1 MANWKRLIPY
11 LNIIKNDHLLLTGLY
26 LLFASILFFS
36 MFSNIR
42 PEKLD
47 LKLFSDAEKTI
58 VSPELIL
65 DDHSTSLKRNAAV
78 EQVSDIY
85 SLKKDYA
92 QNQIDIID
100 AIFKAITEVESKILS
115 MEVETDQTTDGGVSE
130 ETQSREVKL
139 SKVDLDEKIAL
150 LNEKLPE
157 EVRIHKEVS
166 RDALASFFQATPEQR
181 VVARDSAV
189 TAVNNIMSNRIEF
202 QEIDSAREK
211 VAEEL
216 LYVNVNSEL
225 KNALID
231 LCKYAI
237 VPNVVFDKEATD
249 AKRQAAI
256 EAVEPVYIL
265 QGQIL
270 VREGEVINQEVYRQ
284 LDLAGYL
291 DNKDTSFPFFG
302 LVLLILLLI
311 SSKHFYFRDSKQ
323 NELKYTTI
331 YILICSMTIIL
342 MKIISLFQKINFSE
356 IGYVVPV
363 AMGAILIKLL
373 LNERSAMLAS
383 MIFAICGSII
393 FNSGISSTFNFS
405 IGIYF
410 LTSCI
415 AGIIFLG
422 KHNHRSKILQAGL
435 LVGIINF
442 ILISALVM
450 LKNSDIFSLQSVSY
464 FTMALFSGTVS
475 AVLAIGL
482 MPFFETGFGILSTMR
497 LIELSNPNHPL
508 LRKILTET
516 PGTYHHSVMVA
527 NLSDAACEAIGAN
540 GLLARVGCY
549 YHDIGKT
556 KRPRFF
562 IENQMNME
570 NPHDKISAQLSKT
583 IIISHATDGAEML
596 RQHRMP
602 KEIVDIAEQHHGT
615 TLLKYFYHKACQ
627 NSEKEIMESE
637 FRYPG
642 PRARSREA
650 AVIGIADSVEAA
662 VRSMSYPST
671 QKIEAIVNNI
681 IKDRLQDGQLDE
693 CDLTMKELDTVAKSL
708 CETLQG
714 IFHSRIEYPEVA
726 KQKVKEA

>member
-1 MANWKRLIPY
+1 MY
-11 LNIIKNDHLLLTGLY
+11 
-26 LLFASILFFS
+26 
-36 MFSNIR
+36 SNIR

-47 LKLFSDAEKTI
+47 LKLFSEAEKTI
-58 VSPELIL
+58 VSPELLL
-65 DDHSTSLKRNAAV
+65 DEHSTSLKRNSAV

-100 AIFKAITEVESKILS
+100 AIFKAIN
-115 MEVETDQTTDGGVSE
+115 EVETDLLAREVEVEVE
-130 ETQSREVKL
+130 ETGETQTEVQTESREVKL
-139 SKVDLDEKIAL
+139 AKIPLDEKIAL

-157 EVRIHKEVS
+157 EVQLHKEVS
-166 RDALASFFQATPEQR
+166 RNALGSFFSATPEQR

-189 TAVNNIMSNRIEF
+189 TAVNNIMSERIEL
-202 QEIDSAREK
+202 QEIDAAREK
-211 VAEEL
+211 VTQEL
-216 LYVNVNSEL
+216 RYINVNATL
-225 KNALID
+225 KKALID

-265 QGQIL
+265 QGQII
-270 VREGEVINQEVYRQ
+270 VREGEVINQEIYRQ
-284 LDLAGYL
+284 LTLAGYL
-291 DNKDTSFPFFG
+291 DNKDTSFPFIG

-323 NELKYTTI
+323 NEVKYTTI
-331 YILICSMTIIL
+331 YILICSITIIL

-373 LNERSAMLAS
+373 MNERAAMLAS

-435 LVGIINF
+435 LVGLINF

-450 LKNSDIFSLQSVSY
+450 LKNGDIVSLQSVSY
-464 FTMALFSGTVS
+464 FTMSLFSGTVS

-540 GLLARVGCY
+540 GLLARVGSY

-583 IIISHATDGAEML
+583 IIISHATDGAETL
-596 RQHRMP
+596 RKHRMP

-642 PRARSREA
+642 PKARSKEA
-650 AVIGIADSVEAA
+650 AIIGIADSVEAA
-662 VRSMSYPST
+662 VRSMSHPSS
-671 QKIEAIVNNI
+671 QRIEAIVNSI
-681 IKDRLQDGQLDE
+681 IKDRLQDGQLDD
-693 CDLTMKELDTVAKSL
+693 CDLTMKELDTVSKSL

>member
-1 MANWKRLIPY
+1 MTNWKKILTY
-11 LNIIKNDHLLLTGLY
+11 FEAFKNQYILLTGLY
-26 LLFASILFFS
+26 ILFALVLFFA

-42 PEKLD
+42 PEKLN
-47 LKLFSDAEKTI
+47 LVRFSEAEKTI

-65 DDHSTSLKRNAAV
+65 DEHSTSLKKNEAM
-78 EQVSDIY
+78 ELVSDVY

-92 QNQIDIID
+92 QNQIDMID
-100 AIFKAITEVESKILS
+100 AVFKGISEVEEKLLTQLEAQSS
-115 MEVETDQTTDGGVSE
+115 DTEEQT
-130 ETQSREVKL
+130 L
-139 SKVDLDEKIAL
+139 SKEDQLAQIPVKEKIEI
-150 LNEKLPE
+150 LNTILPE
-157 EVRIHKEVS
+157 EVQIHKEVS
-166 RDALASFFQATPEQR
+166 SEALGAFFAATPEQR

-189 TAVNNIMSNRIEF
+189 TAVNNIMSKRIEIP
-202 QEIDSAREK
+202 EIDAARQK
-211 VAEEL
+211 VESEL
-216 LYVNVNSEL
+216 RYVNISSTL
-225 KNALID
+225 KSALTE
-231 LCKYAI
+231 LCKLAI
-237 VPNVVFDKEATD
+237 VPNVVFDKEATE
-249 AKRQAAI
+249 AARQNASD
-256 EAVEPVYIL
+256 EVEPIYIL

-270 VREGEVINQEVYRQ
+270 VREGEKITQEIYRQ
-284 LDLAGYL
+284 LGLAGL
-291 DNKDTSFPFFG
+291 LKDKDTNLPFIG
-302 LVLLILLLI
+302 LAILILLLI
-311 SSKHFYFRDSKQ
+311 SSKYFYFKDTKT

-331 YILICSMTIIL
+331 FILICSITIIL
-342 MKIISLFQKINFSE
+342 MKIISLFPKINYSD
-356 IGYVVPV
+356 IGYVVPI

-373 LNERSAMLAS
+373 INERIALLSS
-383 MIFAICGSII
+383 MIFSICGSII
-393 FNSGISSTFNFS
+393 FNGGISGTFNFS

-422 KHNHRSKILQAGL
+422 KHNHRSKILQTGL

-450 LKNSDIFSLQSVSY
+450 LKNSEIVSLQAVSY
-464 FTMALFSGTVS
+464 FTMSLFSGMIS

-482 MPFFETGFGILSTMR
+482 MPFFETGFGILSSMR

-540 GLLARVGCY
+540 GLLARVGSY

-562 IENQMNME
+562 IENQLNME
-570 NPHDKISAQLSKT
+570 NPHDKISPQLSKT
-583 IIISHATDGAEML
+583 IIVSHATDGAEML

-627 NSEKEIMESE
+627 NSEKEVMESE
-637 FRYPG
+637 FRYAG
-642 PRARSREA
+642 PKARSKEA

-662 VRSMSYPST
+662 VRSMNSPSP
-671 QKIEAIVNNI
+671 QKIESIINNI
-681 IKDRLQDGQLDE
+681 IKDRLQDGQFDE
-693 CDLTMKELDTVAKSL
+693 CDITMKELDTVAKSL
-708 CETLQG
+708 FETLQG
-714 IFHSRIEYPEVA
+714 IFHSRIEYPEVT